1 MAPQLNVSMSLA
13 SPDVQAAGDAEPYC
27 GAKATEQHEG
37 NLSEASSD
45 TASEQVTLSRTSSS
59 GAPGC
64 LLKSPEMTSVALMV
78 SQRAVAVGTCRLAA
92 SQVCKRQSAALFQ
105 GATTGAE
112 LRSIAQTRL
121 CVMQSAYDSKYPLTL
136 EPLNLPEQRLKGTL
150 AEVWRVQLLWHGS
163 AEAAVAAN
171 DLAKLDAKLS
181 ELHAAGKAAKLKHAQ
196 DIVDVVITAG
206 KDFLGEGKFLLEQNA
221 HIPLFTAPDNACSC
235 AVVRTASYS
244 GQHATART
252 HRPLSLVQMCRNV
265 LLPVS

>member
-1 MAPQLNVSMSLA
+1 MAPLLNASMSLA

-27 GAKATEQHEG
+27 GAKATEQHEE

-59 GAPGC
+59 GAPAC
-64 LLKSPEMTSVALMV
+64 LLKLPFVALMV
-78 SQRAVAVGTCRLAA
+78 SQRAVAVGTWRLAA

-206 KDFLGEGKFLLEQNA
+206 KEFLGEGKFLLEQNA

-244 GQHATART
+244 GRHATART
-252 HRPLSLVQMCRNV
+252 HRL
-265 LLPVS
+265 